1 MRDMYLLKP
10 LMLSMLLLCSYC
22 CMQAQND
29 CSEALRQAQ
38 RLYDEGHPEDALKL
52 LEGCIALEG
61 FDADEAARALRLA
74 TIIHLAEQDKRAK
87 KTFLQLLLLDPYFEV
102 DTSFQSDPAE
112 LVYLYESFRT
122 HPLFHVQFYGGINT
136 TGIQEGN
143 YYSVGKSVDGS
154 VDFKNYGLKPGF
166 QFGGKISFPIVNRNI
181 KLSLGIQYDQV
192 GYKMYQEMDLY
203 GGVILE
209 DISTDS
215 AREANPTF
223 FKLDLTEQQSYLQ
236 IPISLQIDFDRNSRY
251 NFERRRFVPFIN
263 IGGSF
268 HQLLQ
273 ARYTN
278 ILRVN
283 GNRNSVSSSDFD
295 NLRVMRNPINFSISA
310 GAGLKAKIGRNYL
323 TMEGRYQQYFRN
335 VINPDWRYLDDGL
348 IYQFGHVD
356 SDFRFRNFS
365 FSVGYEIPFY
375 FPKQT
380 IKQ

>member
-1 MRDMYLLKP
+1 MRDMHLLKP
-10 LMLSMLLLCSYC
+10 LILSMLLLCS
-22 CMQAQND
+22 MSHIQAQND

-52 LEGCIALEG
+52 LEACIALDG
-61 FDADEAARALRLA
+61 FDVDEAARALRLA
-74 TIIHLAEQDKRAK
+74 TIIHLAEQDERAK

-102 DTSFQSDPAE
+102 DTSFQTDPAE

-122 HPLFHVQFYGGINT
+122 HPLFHLQFYGGINT
-136 TGIQEGN
+136 TGVQEVK

-154 VDFKNYGLKPGF
+154 VDLKKYGLKPGF

-181 KLSLGIQYDQV
+181 RLSLGVQYDQV

-209 DISTDS
+209 DRSTDS

-236 IPISLQIDFDRNSRY
+236 IPISLQINFDRNSRY
-251 NFERRRFVPFIN
+251 NFERRRLVPFIN

-273 ARYTN
+273 AKYTN

-295 NLRVMRNPINFSISA
+295 ELRVMRNPINFSWAA

-323 TMEGRYQQYFRN
+323 TIEGQYQQYIRN
-335 VINPDWRYLDDGL
+335 VINPDWRYLNDGL

-356 SDFRFRNFS
+356 SDFKFRNFS